1 MDLGNGLS
9 IQLAVYLV
17 AEVFSSEKET
27 VTLLPLSM
35 VGISVMAQREKIVP
49 AEKSNAQVAWE
60 SFIFIITYISC
71 LLIPSNYIEII
82 LTLIYLKSQR
92 KLASLPNSINYE
104 FFRLIFFVNGKYF
117 LIVNDFQWHCW
128 GLLTVNE
135 NY

>member
-1 MDLGNGLS
+1 MDLGNGLI

-35 VGISVMAQREKIVP
+35 VGKSVMAQREKIVP
-49 AEKSNAQVAWE
+49 AEKSNVQVAWE

-71 LLIPSNYIEII
+71 LLIPSNDIEII

-128 GLLTVNE
+128 GLLTANE

>member
-35 VGISVMAQREKIVP
+35 VGKSVMAQREKIVP
-49 AEKSNAQVAWE
+49 AEKSNVQVAWE

-128 GLLTVNE
+128 GLLTANE

>member
-35 VGISVMAQREKIVP
+35 VGKSVMAQREKIVP
-49 AEKSNAQVAWE
+49 AEKSNVQVAWE

-71 LLIPSNYIEII
+71 LLIPSNDTEII

-92 KLASLPNSINYE
+92 KLASLSNPINYE

-128 GLLTVNE
+128 GLLTANE

>member
-35 VGISVMAQREKIVP
+35 VGKSVMAQREKIVP
-49 AEKSNAQVAWE
+49 AEKSNVQVAWE

-71 LLIPSNYIEII
+71 LLIPSNDIEII

-128 GLLTVNE
+128 GLLTANE

>member
-71 LLIPSNYIEII
+71 LLIPSNDIEII

-128 GLLTVNE
+128 GLLTANE

>member
-35 VGISVMAQREKIVP
+35 VGKSVMAQREKIVP
-49 AEKSNAQVAWE
+49 AEKSNVQVAWE

-92 KLASLPNSINYE
+92 KLAILPNSINYE

-128 GLLTVNE
+128 GLLTANE

>member
-35 VGISVMAQREKIVP
+35 VGKSVMAQREKIVP
-49 AEKSNAQVAWE
+49 AEKSNVQVAWE

-71 LLIPSNYIEII
+71 LLIPSNDIEII

-92 KLASLPNSINYE
+92 KLTSLPNSINYE

-128 GLLTVNE
+128 GLLTANE
-135 NY
+135 SY

>member
-71 LLIPSNYIEII
+71 LLIPSNDTEII

-128 GLLTVNE
+128 GLLTANE

>member
-128 GLLTVNE
+128 GLLRANE

>member
-9 IQLAVYLV
+9 IQLVVYLV

-35 VGISVMAQREKIVP
+35 VGKSVMAQREKIVP
-49 AEKSNAQVAWE
+49 AEKSNVQVAWE

-71 LLIPSNYIEII
+71 LLIPSNDTEII

-128 GLLTVNE
+128 GLLTANE

>member
-71 LLIPSNYIEII
+71 LLIPSNDIEII

-92 KLASLPNSINYE
+92 KLTSLPNSINYE

-128 GLLTVNE
+128 GLLTANE

>member
-35 VGISVMAQREKIVP
+35 VGKSVMAQREKIVH
-49 AEKSNAQVAWE
+49 AEKSNVQVAWE

-71 LLIPSNYIEII
+71 LLIPSNDTEII

-92 KLASLPNSINYE
+92 KLASLSNSINYE

-128 GLLTVNE
+128 GLLTANE